1 MQNQS
6 SYVVVLL
13 AALISLAP
21 FSGVGAEEP
30 PVWKLWPGDV
40 PGETKEIGEET
51 AVASGSPKPITRVSN
66 VSQPT
71 ITLYRPAADKAN
83 GCAVIVCP
91 GGGYHILAY
100 DLEGTEVAQ
109 WLNSIGVTA
118 VLLKYRVPRR
128 NKEQPHAAPLQD
140 AQRAIRLTRQNAKD
154 WGIDPE
160 RIGVLGFSAGGHLTV
175 MTGTHWDET
184 TYPAVDEADR
194 LSCRPDFLIPIYPA
208 YLGDR
213 EEPSKLSPLVRV
225 DERTPPT
232 FIAIT
237 QDDNDRAIY
246 AALLLVALKKAKVP
260 AELHVYSRGGHGYG
274 LRVSDNPV
282 SSWPQRCEDW
292 MRVSGLLQP
301 SCSVTP

>member
-1 MQNQS
+1 LK
-6 SYVVVLL
+6 V
-13 AALISLAP
+13 
-21 FSGVGAEEP
+21 
-30 PVWKLWPGDV
+30 WPGAV
-40 PGETKEIGEET
+40 PGETTEIGEET

-71 ITLYRPAADKAN
+71 IALYRAPADKAN
-83 GCAVIVCP
+83 GCAVVICP
-91 GGGYHILAY
+91 GGGYSILAY

-128 NKEQPHAAPLQD
+128 DKDQPHTAPLQD

-154 WGIDPE
+154 WGIDSE

-175 MTGTHWDET
+175 MTGTHWDES
-184 TYPAVDEADR
+184 TYDAIDEADR

-213 EEPSKLSPLVRV
+213 ENPAQLSPLVRV
-225 DERTPPT
+225 NEQTPPT

-237 QDDNDRAIY
+237 QDDKDRAIY
-246 AALLLVALKKAKVP
+246 AALLLVALKKANVP
-260 AELHVYSRGGHGYG
+260 AELHIYSQGGHGYG
-274 LRVSDNPV
+274 LRASDNPV
-282 SSWPQRCEDW
+282 SSWPKRCEDW
-292 MRVSGLLQP
+292 MRISGLLRR
-301 SCSVTP
+301 

>member
-1 MQNQS
+1 MQKQWSFSAVSLFTLVCLS
-6 SYVVVLL
+6 SLRITGADDAPVL
-13 AALISLAP
+13 
-21 FSGVGAEEP
+21 
-30 PVWKLWPGDV
+30 KLWPAAV
-40 PGETKEIGEET
+40 PGETKDIGEET
-51 AVASGSPKPITRVSN
+51 AVASGTPKPITRVSN
-66 VSQPT
+66 VSEPT
-71 ITLYRPAADKAN
+71 IALYRAPEDKAN
-83 GCAVIVCP
+83 SCAVVICP
-91 GGGYHILAY
+91 GGGYSILAY

-128 NKEQPHAAPLQD
+128 DKDQPHMAPLQD
-140 AQRAIRLTRQNAKD
+140 AQRAIRLTRLNAED

-184 TYPAVDEADR
+184 TYGAVDGADE

-213 EEPSKLSPLVRV
+213 EDPSQLSPLVRV
-225 DERTPPT
+225 TEQTPPT

-237 QDDNDRAIY
+237 QDDSDRAIY

-260 AELHVYSRGGHGYG
+260 AELHIYSRGGHGYG
-274 LRVSDNPV
+274 LRVSDKPV
-282 SSWPQRCEDW
+282 SSWPKRCEDW
-292 MRVSGLLQP
+292 MRITGLLKQ
-301 SCSVTP
+301 

>member
-1 MQNQS
+1 MQNRSSFFTVSTFVFVCLFSLQS
-6 SYVVVLL
+6 AVGDD
-13 AALISLAP
+13 APELI
-21 FSGVGAEEP
+21 
-30 PVWKLWPGDV
+30 LWPAAV
-40 PGETKEIGEET
+40 PDETKDVGEET
-51 AVASGSPKPITRVSN
+51 AGASGTPKLVTRVSN
-66 VSQPT
+66 VSQPI
-71 ITLYRPAADKAN
+71 ITLYRAPADKAN
-83 GCAVIVCP
+83 GCAVVICP
-91 GGGYHILAY
+91 GGAYNILAY

-128 NKEQPHAAPLQD
+128 DSDQPHKAPLQD
-140 AQRAIRLTRQNAKD
+140 AQRAIRLTRMNAKD

-184 TYPAVDEADR
+184 TYDAIDEADD

-213 EEPSKLSPLVRV
+213 EDPSRLSPLVRV
-225 DERTPPT
+225 TKQTPPT

-237 QDDNDRAIY
+237 QDDSDRAIY
-246 AALLLVALKKAKVP
+246 AALLLVALKKANVP

-274 LRVSDNPV
+274 LRHSDNPV
-282 SSWPQRCEDW
+282 SSWPKRCEDW
-292 MRVSGLLQP
+292 MRISGLLQR
-301 SCSVTP
+301 